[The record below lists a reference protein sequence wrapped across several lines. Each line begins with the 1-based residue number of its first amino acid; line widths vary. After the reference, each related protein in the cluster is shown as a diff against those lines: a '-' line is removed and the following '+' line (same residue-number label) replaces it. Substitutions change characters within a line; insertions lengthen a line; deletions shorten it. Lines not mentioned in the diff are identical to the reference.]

1 MDKSIHK
8 QNIIDQIGYDMLT
21 LCMSQLQKAKEALI
35 NNDSDLAEEVMH
47 TENRVN
53 ALDIRI
59 ERDCERYLALYN
71 PVATDLRFIMV
82 IRKINSDLERIA
94 DHSYNIA
101 QYVVETDKEI
111 SKDLFIALDFETM
124 YATVDKMLKNITAA
138 YKKKDVKAARK
149 VFKKDKVLDKIK
161 LKSFSVIEKE
171 IKKDNAIIG
180 DALILFSVINKIER
194 VGDLIKNI
202 AEELIFYIDAEVL
215 KHTKE
220 K

>member
-21 LCMSQLQKAKEALI
+21 LCVSQLQKAKEALL

-59 ERDCERYLALYN
+59 ERDCEKYLALYN
-71 PVATDLRFIMV
+71 PVASDLRFIMV

-101 QYVVETDKEI
+101 KYVVNSDKEI

-124 YATVDKMLKNITAA
+124 YVTVDKMLKNIIVA
-138 YKKKDVKAARK
+138 YKEKEVKAARK

-161 LKSFSVIEKE
+161 MKSFGIIEKE
-171 IKKDNAIIG
+171 IIKDNEIIG

-202 AEELIFYIDAEVL
+202 AEELIFYIDAEVV